1 MKYFYLVVVLII
13 EFLLIKTLKLLDNSE
28 LLLFL
33 FGVILAAG
41 VLLVTFNKGRSKTI
55 QDIGS
60 GMLFASLFTIVAV
73 IGFLIWLSFNFPS

>member
-60 GMLFASLFTIVAV
+60 GMLFAGLFTIVAV